1 MAAIQLRSAAPFS
14 KNRCK
19 SPFNIEIWERENGDI
34 SLVVS
39 SSSSRAAADEKVSLD
54 SDVSARY
61 KIDGWN
67 RSGWRR
73 RPWPRPWRGGLEPHL
88 SLGLRTPSLSDE
100 RTEKGP

>member
-1 MAAIQLRSAAPFS
+1 MAAIQPRSAAPFS

-39 SSSSRAAADEKVSLD
+39 SSSSSSRAAADEKVSLD

-67 RSGWRR
+67 SDEQDAAAVAGRAGAA
-73 RPWPRPWRGGLEPHL
+73 PL
-88 SLGLRTPSLSDE
+88 SLSRLAHYEFIR
-100 RTEKGP
+100 

>member
-39 SSSSRAAADEKVSLD
+39 SSSRAAADEKVSLD

-73 RPWPRPWRGGLEPHL
+73 PGRAGAAPPSP
-88 SLGLRTPSLSDE
+88 SLGLHTPSLSDE

>member
-39 SSSSRAAADEKVSLD
+39 SSSRAAADEKVSLD

-67 RSGWRR
+67 RSGWR
-73 RPWPRPWRGGLEPHL
+73 PPRPWLGGLEPPFSP
-88 SLGLRTPSLSDE
+88 SLGLHTPSLSDE